1 MTVKRFHEWSI
12 RAVLPLVLAV
22 VLVLG
27 ALATA
32 WHGYLDEIKNLRARC
47 EEDAS
52 VMVSELAMLAGGGV
66 DQEEEVAA
74 LLSGKAVNNQV
85 DFLLLVGPDGRIS
98 ASSRLAWRKQ
108 TLRSV
113 MPDPALWDRLVQS
126 AHDAQLIQTHWAVP
140 NQTQIALL
148 SVEALSKGAGETR
161 QQLVAV
167 QMNLAHELATLRHDV
182 WLQMGQQLAL
192 GLVLL
197 LVLWAVLEATVTR
210 PLAALSRASLRMA
223 GDLRRF
229 EELPVAG
236 ALELQGLG
244 RAFNRLAVAFHR
256 AQQASESNATKLESI
271 FNAAMDAILTVDS
284 RGQILNVN
292 PAGAALF
299 GYDTNALKGKP
310 LNVLIP
316 ERFHGAHQGYIR
328 RFVDTGQ
335 TMRAMGRASIIVG
348 LRADGQEMPLEA
360 TISRITLDGEVLLTV
375 IMRDVTDRQRAEQEI
390 VHLNNSL
397 EDRVSQRT
405 AALAEANMRLE
416 LKEAELTRSQ
426 HAAEDASRTKSEFI
440 ANMSH
445 ELRTPMN
452 AIVGLTHLALKRAS
466 DPQLQ
471 DYLQRIQQ
479 SSSHLLAMVNDTLDF
494 SKIESNK
501 LSLERVPF
509 SLGTVVDNLCNLI
522 GEKAH
527 AKGLELVVDIDA
539 DVPRVLLGDPLRLG
553 QVLINYGNNAVKFT
567 DRGEVMLHVKLLER
581 QGSAVML
588 RFDVRDTGIG
598 LTQDQIA
605 GLFQSFHQADMSTSR
620 KYGGTGLGLAITK
633 RLAVLM
639 GGDVGVDSEPG
650 RGSSF
655 WFTAQLEVTDHTL
668 VEMTPALADADA
680 HQPPFD
686 GQHRLLLVEDN
697 ALARTVS
704 SQLLA
709 RLGVQVT
716 SVGSGVDALEE
727 LRQAAQPDS
736 LHGGPFDAVIVDR
749 FMPGMDGVAFLQS
762 LRDLMLPV
770 KPRVLLMSPV
780 GADVVMSPRLLGVVS
795 VVAKPLL
802 LEQVVE
808 PLKLALSPAP
818 GLPLLNSIAAVRPP
832 GGPVPELRGA
842 RVLVVDDN
850 EINLHV
856 ARELLHD
863 CGLVVDTASDGQQA
877 VDLVR
882 DGTYDLILMDMRM
895 PVMDGLAATRAIRQM
910 PGRQNWPIIAMSGNT
925 QGSDRIP
932 CLDAG
937 MNDFLDKPVEPERLY
952 EVLRAWV
959 HPGPASP
966 VPVARPEMVE
976 VQPARTE
983 EPFLPGEITSVLRRV
998 DEIERDWMASASL
1011 PHEQAGSR
1019 SRSAAW
1025 AGLPGVDVE
1034 AGLQRVLGNEDTYR
1048 LLWSRFVQDQADVV
1062 GRIDELMAQG
1072 RRDDAVLLA
1081 HTLRGVAGNL
1091 GARRVQALAATLET
1105 GLESD
1110 LPAQELVSVREQ
1122 LAQELQQLVIEVAGR
1137 LHPTAELTR
1146 PAPLQALE
1154 EAEETS
1160 FASMLATPEFRRRCD
1175 HLLKLLTL
1183 GDAEAPEFALDMMR
1197 GLREMLGPEALAF
1210 DEALRHFEFDKAH
1223 DLLADAARSHWT
1235 DGTT

>member
-1 MTVKRFHEWSI
+1 MTVNRFHEWSI
-12 RAVLPLVLAV
+12 RAVLPLVLAG

-27 ALATA
+27 AAATS
-32 WHGYLDEIKNLRARC
+32 WHSYRDEIRDLRARC
-47 EEDAS
+47 EQDAS
-52 VMVSELAMLAGGGV
+52 DMVSELAMLAAGGV
-66 DQEEEVAA
+66 DQEEEFAS
-74 LLSGKAVNNQV
+74 LLTGKAVNNRV
-85 DFLLLVGPDGRIS
+85 DFLVLVGSDGRVS
-98 ASSRLAWRKQ
+98 ASSRLAWRKRP
-108 TLRSV
+108 LRSV
-113 MPDPALWDRLVQS
+113 VADPALWDQLAQS
-126 AHDAQLIQTHWAVP
+126 AHDAQLIQSRWVVP
-140 NQTQIALL
+140 NQTLIALL
-148 SVEALSKGAGETR
+148 SVEALNRDEREASHR
-161 QQLVAV
+161 LVAV
-167 QMNLAHELATLRHDV
+167 QMDLSHELATIHHDI
-182 WLQMGQQLAL
+182 WLHLGQQLAL
-192 GLVLL
+192 ALVVL

-229 EELPVAG
+229 EELPVSG
-236 ALELQGLG
+236 PMELQGLG
-244 RAFNRLAVAFHR
+244 RAFNRLALAFHR
-256 AQQASESNATKLESI
+256 AQQASETSATKLESI
-271 FNAAMDAILTVDS
+271 FNAAMDAILTVDT
-284 RGQILNVN
+284 RGQILTVN

-299 GYDTNALKGKP
+299 GYDTTALKGKP
-310 LNVLIP
+310 LNALIP

-328 RFVDTGQ
+328 RFVETGQ

-348 LRADGQEMPLEA
+348 LRADGQELPLEA

-375 IMRDVTDRQRAEQEI
+375 IMRDVTERQRAEQEI
-390 VHLNNSL
+390 INLNNSL

-416 LKEAELTRSQ
+416 LKEAELIRSQ

-466 DPQLQ
+466 DPQSQ

-479 SSSHLLAMVNDTLDF
+479 SSNHLLAMVNDTLDF

-522 GEKAH
+522 GEKAY
-527 AKGLELVVDIDA
+527 AKSLELVVDIDA

-581 QGSAVML
+581 RGAAVML

-598 LTQDQIA
+598 LTQEQIA

-655 WFTAQLEVTDHTL
+655 WFTARMEVPDHAS
-668 VEMTPALADADA
+668 VEFTPALAEADA

-697 ALARTVS
+697 ALARAVS
-704 SQLLA
+704 SQMLA

-716 SVGSGVDALEE
+716 SVGGALEALEE
-727 LRQAAQPDS
+727 LQQAAQPDS

-749 FMPGMDGVAFLQS
+749 FMPGMDGVAFLQG
-762 LRDLMLPV
+762 LRDLSLPV

-795 VVAKPLL
+795 VMPKPLL
-802 LEQVVE
+802 LEHVVE

-818 GLPLLNSIAAVRPP
+818 GLPLLGAVGGSRPTA
-832 GGPVPELRGA
+832 GPVPELRGA

-863 CGLVVDTASDGQQA
+863 CGLVVDTAGDGQQA
-877 VDLVR
+877 VELAR
-882 DGTYDLILMDMRM
+882 EMTYDLVLMDMRM
-895 PVMDGLAATRAIRQM
+895 PVLDGLAATRAIRQI
-910 PGRQNWPIIAMSGNT
+910 PGRQSWPIIAMSGNT
-925 QGSDRIP
+925 QGSDRLP

-952 EVLRAWV
+952 DVLRAWV
-959 HPGPASP
+959 HPSPWSPAD
-966 VPVARPEMVE
+966 AERPALVE
-976 VQPARTE
+976 VQPSPSE
-983 EPFLPGEITSVLRRV
+983 EFLAGEITSVLRRV
-998 DEIERDWMASASL
+998 DEIEQDWMASASL
-1011 PHEQAGSR
+1011 PNEQSEPR
-1019 SRSAAW
+1019 NRSATW
-1025 AGLPGVDVE
+1025 SGLVGVDVE

-1048 LLWSRFVQDQADVV
+1048 LMWTRFVQDQAGVV
-1062 GRIDELMAQG
+1062 GRIDELMAIG
-1072 RRDDAVLLA
+1072 RRDEAVLLA

-1105 GLESD
+1105 GLESE
-1110 LPAQELVSVREQ
+1110 LPALELNSVREQ
-1122 LAQELQQLVIEVAGR
+1122 LAQELQALVKAVSHR
-1137 LHPTAELTR
+1137 LNPPPAMTR
-1146 PAPLQALE
+1146 PAPLVNLDEDDAD
-1154 EAEETS
+1154 AM
-1160 FASMLATPEFRRRCD
+1160 ASLLASSSFRRRCD

-1183 GDAEAPEFALDMMR
+1183 GDAEAPDFALDMMR
-1197 GLREMLGPEALAF
+1197 GLRELLGAEASAF
-1210 DEALRHFEFDKAH
+1210 EDALRHFEFDEAH
-1223 DLLADAARSHWT
+1223 DLLANAARSRWT